1 MPTTTVN
8 ATYQGLVQ
16 YSTNFYLDWVFDVR
30 NASVGN
36 VANTYTTNT
45 SVYGIR
51 AYESSSRGGTTGVCA
66 RTFLFFDLS
75 SVPGV
80 ITSATLS
87 VLGWVTGDLNTI
99 TVKGNAWGGGGGT
112 STLSTSDYDELEYST
127 PYSSELYGW
136 TTTGYN
142 DFTLNST
149 AISDMNSNGYLNVV
163 VIDFDYDYN
172 AVSPGILG
180 IQQNGVEFL
189 DSTYPIKLTLT
200 YVPDFEVL
208 GISPLLISAVN
219 GVSFSDIEKV
229 IGAPPT

>member
-8 ATYQGLVQ
+8 ATYQGQVQ
-16 YSTNFYLDWVFDVR
+16 YSTSFYLDWVFDIR

-36 VANTYTTNT
+36 VANTYTTN
-45 SVYGIR
+45 SFDFGIR
-51 AYESSSRGGTTGVCA
+51 AYESTGRGGTIGVCG

-87 VLGWVTGDLNTI
+87 VLGWNSGDLNTI
-99 TVKGNAWGGGGGT
+99 TVRGNAWGGGGGT

-142 DFTLNST
+142 DFTLNND
-149 AISDMNSNGYLNVV
+149 AISDMNSNGYLNIV

-172 AVSPGILG
+172 EVSPGVG
-180 IQQNGVEFL
+180 FVQQNGVEFL
-189 DSTYPIKLTLT
+189 DSTNPIKLTLT
-200 YVPDFEVL
+200 YVPSIEVL
-208 GISPLLISAVN
+208 GVSPLLMDTVN
-219 GVSFSDIEKV
+219 GVSFTNVSKV
-229 IGAPPT
+229 NGIS